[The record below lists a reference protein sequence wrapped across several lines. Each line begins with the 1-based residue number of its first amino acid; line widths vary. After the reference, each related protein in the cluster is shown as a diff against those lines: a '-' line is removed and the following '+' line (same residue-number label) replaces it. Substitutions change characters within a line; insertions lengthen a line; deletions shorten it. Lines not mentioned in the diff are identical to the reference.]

1 MNGTELKSQL
11 KRITE
16 EEILTAGSGSRL
28 RQVLERWRRSGKDWS
43 DRGMLVDDVLKC
55 FHAGDAGPA
64 SRLSVFRLVKTAA
77 TKIPKVKE

>member
-1 MNGTELKSQL
+1 MDGTELENQL

-16 EEILTAGSGSRL
+16 EEILKAGSGSHL

-43 DRGMLVDDVLKC
+43 DRGMLVNDVLTC
-55 FHAGDAGPA
+55 FNAGDAGPA
-64 SRLSVFRLVKTAA
+64 SRLSVFRLAKTAA

>member
-1 MNGTELKSQL
+1 
-11 KRITE
+11 
-16 EEILTAGSGSRL
+16 
-28 RQVLERWRRSGKDWS
+28 
-43 DRGMLVDDVLKC
+43 MLVDDVLKC

>member
-16 EEILTAGSGSRL
+16 EEILKAGSGSRL

-43 DRGMLVDDVLKC
+43 DRGMLVEDVLKC
-55 FHAGDAGPA
+55 FNAGDAGPA
-64 SRLSVFRLVKTAA
+64 SRLSVFRLAKTAA

>member
-1 MNGTELKSQL
+1 MNGTELKNQQ
-11 KRITE
+11 ITE
-16 EEILTAGSGSRL
+16 EEILKAESGSRL
-28 RQVLERWRRSGKDWS
+28 RHVLERWRRSGKDWS

-64 SRLSVFRLVKTAA
+64 SRLSVFRLAKTAA